1 MSVILRVL
9 LIVFSILAIIYC
21 IYKIRKSKM
30 KTDYSLFW
38 IFFSVI
44 LLIMSIIPGLPMML
58 SRILGIVSPANFI
71 FLLMIFLL
79 IFYSFFLTLKL
90 SKIEDTMENIAEEL
104 AITKKELSDSIEK
117 NDIDKD
123 GKA

>member
-38 IFFSVI
+38 IFFSLI
-44 LLIMSIIPGLPMML
+44 LIIMSIIPGLPMML

-117 NDIDKD
+117 N